1 MKPIAERSPY
11 VSGFRG
17 PELNHLT
24 PQPPWSHCE
33 IPKDKS
39 PNKVGYI
46 GLLKPFSNGPKL
58 FLKEQ
63 FFPKTSNFF
72 IYYICTWN

>member
-1 MKPIAERSPY
+1 MKAIADRSPY
-11 VSGFRG
+11 VRGFRG

-24 PQPPWSHCE
+24 PQAPWSHCE

-46 GLLKPFSNGPKL
+46 GLLQPFSDSSKL
-58 FLKEQ
+58 FLKNN
-63 FFPKTSNFF
+63 FFPRLQ
-72 IYYICTWN
+72 IL